1 MKINEENI
9 IEITEEL
16 SSEYEVSKVLSK
28 YPKDTIIVKNVK
40 DFDMP
45 IISGISNTREKIAKS
60 INCEVSEITKRIIEA
75 IDNPI
80 KVEKFTDLSEY
91 NSSKVDLDK
100 IPILTHYKRDGGKYI
115 TSGVVFARDPE
126 SGIQNASIHRM
137 MVLDNERLVIRIV
150 PRNLYTYFQNAQ
162 KSGKDLEI
170 AIAIGM
176 DPAILLASTTSI
188 PIDYNEMDVANA
200 FKNGKLELIKCG
212 NLEVPKADIILEG
225 KISVKENVAEGPFV
239 DLTDTYDIIR
249 DQPVI
254 NLSKMHIKK
263 DNPHYHSILPAGF
276 EHKLLQGLPQE
287 PRIFKA
293 VKNAVPTVENV
304 VLTEG
309 GCCWLH
315 AVISINKQTE
325 GDGKNAIMAA
335 LSAHPSLKHAIV
347 VDTDVNIFDAEDVE
361 YAIATRVK
369 GDKDIMIVPNVRG
382 SSLDPVAESDGTTTK
397 IGVDATKSFK
407 SLDKFERVSHSSRR
421 RHRQADTR
429 LRQNPT
435 DSPSRRF
442 SPVQTYPAPR
452 HGEARRHGSPSPRSD
467 T

>member
-1 MKINEENI
+1 MKIDNENI
-9 IEITEEL
+9 IEITDEL
-16 SSEYEVSKVLSK
+16 SSEYEVSRVLRD
-28 YPKDTIIVKNVK
+28 YPKDTVIIKNVK
-40 DFDMP
+40 GFDMP
-45 IISGISNTREKIAKS
+45 VISGICNTRAKIAES
-60 INCEVSEITKRIIEA
+60 INCEVSEITEKIIEA
-75 IDNPI
+75 SDNPI
-80 KVEKFTDLSEY
+80 KVDKFTDFSEY
-91 NSSKVDLDK
+91 NSLDVNLDK

-115 TSGVVFARDPE
+115 TAGVVFARDPV
-126 SGIQNASIHRM
+126 SGVQNASIHRM
-137 MVLDNERLVIRIV
+137 MVLDNKRLVIRIV

-162 KSGKDLEI
+162 KEGKDLEI

-200 FKNGKLELIKCG
+200 FKDSELTLIKCG
-212 NLEVPKADIILEG
+212 NLEVPQAEIILEG
-225 KISVKENVAEGPFV
+225 KISVSETVREGPFV

-254 NLSKMHIKK
+254 NLEKMHIKK
-263 DNPHYHSILPAGF
+263 DNPCYHAIIPAGF

-287 PRIFKA
+287 PRIFKS

-315 AVISINKQTE
+315 AAVSINKQTE

-335 LSAHPSLKHAIV
+335 LSAHPSLKHCVV
-347 VDTDVNIFDAEDVE
+347 VDTDVNVFDAEDVE

-369 GDKDIMIVPNVRG
+369 GDKDIMIVSNVRG

-397 IGVDATKSFK
+397 IGVDATKSLK
-407 SLDKFERVSHSSRR
+407 TLGKFERVS
-421 RHRQADTR
+421 
-429 LRQNPT
+429 
-435 DSPSRRF
+435 F
-442 SPVQTYPAPR
+442 
-452 HGEARRHGSPSPRSD
+452 GE
-467 T
+467 

>member
-1 MKINEENI
+1 MNITDENI
-9 IEITEEL
+9 IEITDEL
-16 SSEYEVSKVLSK
+16 SSEYEISKVLRQ
-28 YPKDTIIVKNVK
+28 YPKDTVIVKNPK
-40 DFDMP
+40 GFDMP
-45 IISGISNTREKIAKS
+45 VISGICNTRDKIAKS
-60 INCEVSEITKRIIEA
+60 INCEVSEITQKIIDAME
-75 IDNPI
+75 NPI
-80 KVEKFTDLSEY
+80 EVTKFTDFSAYDSLD
-91 NSSKVDLDK
+91 VDLDK
-100 IPILTHYKRDGGKYI
+100 IPILTHYKRDGGAYI
-115 TSGVVFARDPE
+115 TAGVVFARDPVT
-126 SGIQNASIHRM
+126 GIQNASIHRM
-137 MVLDNERLVIRIV
+137 MVLDNKRLVIRIV

-162 KSGKDLEI
+162 KAGEDLDI

-200 FKNGKLELIKCG
+200 FKDGELELIKCG
-212 NLEVPKADIILEG
+212 ELEVPQADIILEG
-225 KISVKENVAEGPFV
+225 KISVTETVAEGPFV

-263 DNPHYHSILPAGF
+263 ENPAYHAIIPAGF

-315 AVISINKQTE
+315 SVVSINKQTE

-335 LSAHPSLKHAIV
+335 LSAHPSLKHCVV
-347 VDTDVNIFDAEDVE
+347 VDTDVNVFDAEDVE
-361 YAIATRVK
+361 YAISTRVK
-369 GDKDIMIVPNVRG
+369 GDRDIMIVPNVRG

-397 IGVDATKSFK
+397 IGVDATKSLK
-407 SLDKFERVSHSSRR
+407 TLEKFERVS
-421 RHRQADTR
+421 
-429 LRQNPT
+429 
-435 DSPSRRF
+435 F
-442 SPVQTYPAPR
+442 
-452 HGEARRHGSPSPRSD
+452 GE
-467 T
+467 

>member
-1 MKINEENI
+1 MILDNENI

-16 SSEYEVSKVLSK
+16 SNEFEVAKVLRK
-28 YPKDTIIVKNVK
+28 YPKDTVLIKNVK
-40 DFDMP
+40 GFDLP
-45 IISGISNTREKIAKS
+45 VISGICNTREKIAKS
-60 INCEVSEITKRIIEA
+60 INCEVSEITQKIIDAMEK
-75 IDNPI
+75 PI
-80 KVEKFTDLSEY
+80 KVDKFTDFSQYDTLDI
-91 NSSKVDLDK
+91 DLDK
-100 IPILTHYKRDGGKYI
+100 IPILKHYKRDGGAYI
-115 TSGVVFARDPE
+115 TSGVVFARDPIT
-126 SGIQNASIHRM
+126 GIQNASIHRM
-137 MVLDNERLVIRIV
+137 MVLDNKRLVIRIV

-162 KSGKDLEI
+162 KAGKDLDI

-200 FKNGKLELIKCG
+200 FKNGELELIKCG
-212 NLEVPKADIILEG
+212 ELEVPQADIILEG
-225 KISVKENVAEGPFV
+225 KISVTETIAEGPFV

-249 DQPVI
+249 DQPII
-254 NLSKMHIKK
+254 NLEKMHIKK
-263 DNPHYHSILPAGF
+263 ENAAYHAILPAGF

-315 AVISINKQTE
+315 SVVSINKQTE

-335 LSAHPSLKHAIV
+335 LSAHSSLKHCVV
-347 VDTDVNIFDAEDVE
+347 VDRDVDVFDAEDVE

-369 GDKDIMIVPNVRG
+369 GDRDIMIVPNVRG

-397 IGVDATKSFK
+397 IGVDATKSLK
-407 SLDKFERVSHSSRR
+407 TVEKFERVS
-421 RHRQADTR
+421 
-429 LRQNPT
+429 
-435 DSPSRRF
+435 F
-442 SPVQTYPAPR
+442 S
-452 HGEARRHGSPSPRSD
+452 E
-467 T
+467 

>member
-1 MKINEENI
+1 MNITDENI
-9 IEITEEL
+9 IEITDEL
-16 SSEYEVSKVLSK
+16 SSEYEISKVLRQ
-28 YPKDTIIVKNVK
+28 YPKDTVIVKNPK
-40 DFDMP
+40 GFDMP
-45 IISGISNTREKIAKS
+45 VISGICNTRDKIAKS
-60 INCEVSEITKRIIEA
+60 INCEVSEITQKIIDAME
-75 IDNPI
+75 NPI
-80 KVEKFTDLSEY
+80 EVTKFTDFSAYDSLD
-91 NSSKVDLDK
+91 VDLNK
-100 IPILTHYKRDGGKYI
+100 IPILTHYKRDGGAYI
-115 TSGVVFARDPE
+115 TAGVVFARDPVT
-126 SGIQNASIHRM
+126 GIQNASIHRM
-137 MVLDNERLVIRIV
+137 MVLDNKRLVIRIV

-162 KSGKDLEI
+162 KAGEDLDI

-200 FKNGKLELIKCG
+200 FKDGELELIKCG
-212 NLEVPKADIILEG
+212 ELEVPQADIILEG
-225 KISVKENVAEGPFV
+225 KISVTETVAEGPFV

-263 DNPHYHSILPAGF
+263 ENPAYHAIIPAGF

-315 AVISINKQTE
+315 SVVSINKQTE

-335 LSAHPSLKHAIV
+335 LSAHPSLKHCVV
-347 VDTDVNIFDAEDVE
+347 VDTDVNVFDAEDVE
-361 YAIATRVK
+361 YAISTRVK
-369 GDKDIMIVPNVRG
+369 GDRDIMIVPNVRG

-397 IGVDATKSFK
+397 IGVDATKSLK
-407 SLDKFERVSHSSRR
+407 TLEKFERVS
-421 RHRQADTR
+421 
-429 LRQNPT
+429 
-435 DSPSRRF
+435 F
-442 SPVQTYPAPR
+442 
-452 HGEARRHGSPSPRSD
+452 GE
-467 T
+467 

>member
-1 MKINEENI
+1 MILDNENI

-16 SSEYEVSKVLSK
+16 SNEFEVAKVLRK
-28 YPKDTIIVKNVK
+28 YPKDTVLIKNVK
-40 DFDMP
+40 GFDLP
-45 IISGISNTREKIAKS
+45 VISGICNTREKIAKS
-60 INCEVSEITKRIIEA
+60 INCEVSEITQKIIDAMEK
-75 IDNPI
+75 PI
-80 KVEKFTDLSEY
+80 KVDKFTDFSQYDTLDI
-91 NSSKVDLDK
+91 DLDK
-100 IPILTHYKRDGGKYI
+100 IPILKHYKRDGGAYI
-115 TSGVVFARDPE
+115 TSGVVFARDPIT
-126 SGIQNASIHRM
+126 GIQNASIHRM
-137 MVLDNERLVIRIV
+137 MVLDNKRLVIRIV

-162 KSGKDLEI
+162 KAGQDLDI

-200 FKNGKLELIKCG
+200 FKNGELELIKCG
-212 NLEVPKADIILEG
+212 ELEVPQADIILEG
-225 KISVKENVAEGPFV
+225 KISVTETIAEGPFV

-249 DQPVI
+249 DQPII
-254 NLSKMHIKK
+254 NLEKMHIKK
-263 DNPHYHSILPAGF
+263 ENASYHAILPAGF

-315 AVISINKQTE
+315 SVVSINKQTE

-335 LSAHPSLKHAIV
+335 LSAHPSLKHCVV
-347 VDTDVNIFDAEDVE
+347 VDRDVDVFDAEDVE

-369 GDKDIMIVPNVRG
+369 GDRDIMIVPNVRG

-397 IGVDATKSFK
+397 IGVDATKSLK
-407 SLDKFERVSHSSRR
+407 TVEKFERVS
-421 RHRQADTR
+421 
-429 LRQNPT
+429 
-435 DSPSRRF
+435 F
-442 SPVQTYPAPR
+442 S
-452 HGEARRHGSPSPRSD
+452 E
-467 T
+467 